1 MSLKDGGAS
10 WGSPNINFWS
20 IDAGDE
26 NDQTN
31 CMEYADIGV
40 ASGR

>member
-10 WGSPNINFWS
+10 WESPDTNFWS

-26 NDQTN
+26 SDQIN
-31 CMEYADIGV
+31 
-40 ASGR
+40 